1 MEFLDF
7 QRLRARHADVYDG
20 FDVLADD
27 SVERALVPCPFGVER
42 EGGIKGTCVCVL
54 VGLKDNGL
62 RVNWAFPQGLRG
74 DTNCV
79 TRQGGRGIF

>member
-1 MEFLDF
+1 MSESSTGLCPRGSSAFGP
-7 QRLRARHADVYDG
+7 RVYDG

-42 EGGIKGTCVCVL
+42 GGGIKGTCVCVL

-62 RVNWAFPQGLRG
+62 RVNRGFPSGFKG
-74 DTNCV
+74 
-79 TRQGGRGIF
+79 